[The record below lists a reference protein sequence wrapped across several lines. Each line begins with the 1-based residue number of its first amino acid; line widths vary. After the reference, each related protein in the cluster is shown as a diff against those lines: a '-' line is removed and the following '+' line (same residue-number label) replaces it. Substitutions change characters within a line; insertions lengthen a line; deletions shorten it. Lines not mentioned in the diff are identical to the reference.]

1 LIAVLKWLGIDIGG
15 ANIKIAD
22 CTDFASSVAFPLWKF
37 PDQLGQAIGEI
48 LRIAPEFHCLAVTM
62 TGELA
67 DCYETREEGVCR
79 ILEQL
84 TSVVPAPLVRIYG
97 VDGTWYTVSHAARLP
112 WQVAASNW
120 HALAQY
126 CLPFADGEPAL
137 LVDVGSTTTDI
148 IPLDKKVCTDAVTD
162 SQRMIARQLVYAG
175 VERTP
180 VCSLVKTLPL
190 YESECPVMAEVFAT
204 TADVY
209 TWLCFR
215 PETQESSNTSDGR
228 PDTRRGA
235 KFRLARMVGEDGS
248 TISDA
253 DVERMAESIADAH
266 AHLIAQSMLVHREQF
281 KKPTIQRVITSGHG
295 DFVVDAALRQ
305 LRWSPKRVRLIEELG
320 EEVSRCAP
328 ARAVACLAEMQL
340 STEFSHAE
348 RAFEAGS

>member
-1 LIAVLKWLGIDIGG
+1 VLKWLGIDIGG
-15 ANIKIAD
+15 ANIKVAD
-22 CTDFASSVAFPLWKF
+22 CTGFARSVAFPLWKF
-37 PDQLGQAIGEI
+37 PNQLGKTIGEI
-48 LRIAPEFHCLAVTM
+48 LRMAPEFHCLAVTM

-84 TSVVPAPLVRIYG
+84 TSIVPAPLVRVYS
-97 VDGTWYTVSHAARLP
+97 VDGTWHTVSQAARIP

-148 IPLDKKVCTDAVTD
+148 IPLYKKVCTDATSD
-162 SQRMIARQLVYAG
+162 SQRLIARQLVYAG

-190 YESECPVMAEVFAT
+190 YESECPVMAELFAT

-215 PETQESSNTSDGR
+215 PETHESLNTCDGR
-228 PDTRRGA
+228 PDTRHGA

-253 DVERMAESIADAH
+253 DVEKIAEAIADAH
-266 AHLIAQSMLVHREQF
+266 ASLIAQSIVAHREQF
-281 KKPTIQRVITSGHG
+281 KKPALQRVITSGHG
-295 DFVVDAALRQ
+295 EFVVDAALRH
-305 LRWSPKRVRLIEELG
+305 LRWSPKRVRLVEELG
-320 EEVSRCAP
+320 EEASRCAP

-340 STEFSHAE
+340 SKELAHVDP
-348 RAFEAGS
+348 AFEAGS